1 MNHPGKNPA
10 WLFYKKPGSQSK
22 TGVFLCFSRSKP
34 QPNQEAFQ
42 HQGKKDGIFG
52 SSEIQIRI
60 LSTIQ
65 NPMLKT
71 TDFHGSNYHNAKGI
85 QKKIWKYFFDR
96 LIDGQKYVF
105 LHTTR
110 QRINLGHNEIS
121 LHSVPY
127 CTDGLSTNFCFT
139 LERKG

>member
-1 MNHPGKNPA
+1 
-10 WLFYKKPGSQSK
+10 
-22 TGVFLCFSRSKP
+22 
-34 QPNQEAFQ
+34 
-42 HQGKKDGIFG
+42 
-52 SSEIQIRI
+52 
-60 LSTIQ
+60 
-65 NPMLKT
+65 MLKT

-127 CTDGLSTNFCFT
+127 CTDGLSANFWFT
-139 LERKG
+139 TERKRIERNGSLFVNTRIMSCFLAFPFLENLKSCEKKMKKEDLIE